1 MRNPSLDILRAIGVV
16 LVFCY
21 HSEGAGLVARFG
33 WTGVDLFFVLSGLL
47 VSGLL
52 FREYQVTS
60 RVRGAGRAARKV
72 IHSPLGK

>member
-33 WTGVDLFFVLSGLL
+33 WTGVDLFFVLSLGGQLK
-47 VSGLL
+47 
-52 FREYQVTS
+52 S
-60 RVRGAGRAARKV
+60 RN
-72 IHSPLGK
+72 